1 VAQRRFRFGFILIV
15 AQGTQP
21 SADDIAKL
29 EAFRSGF
36 ESFYARASSTRATA
50 DPTLRR
56 SLKLSV
62 FPAAGVLQGSS
73 ASARLTVAGPL
84 VTPLTIALKTQNGV
98 AQPPASV
105 TIPAQSASVTFN
117 LQGLQTGV
125 EELSA
130 EPADPAYET
139 AFARL
144 QVLAPA
150 DVQLSVLAGAN
161 QVATPGT
168 PLATP
173 ILLRA
178 ADVNNLP
185 YPGVR
190 IQAAVTAGGVVDPPS
205 ALTDDNGQASFRWTP
220 SSGALNE
227 LVASI
232 TSGPA
237 VTVTALGQPMVP
249 DGAVVNAASY
259 QPGISP
265 GSFATI
271 FGANLAAGLPAQT
284 RVLLGTRTVVPF
296 YSSERQVNFLVP
308 SDLSEGTV
316 DVSVSTPMGFST
328 KVHVAVASVA
338 PGIFFDS
345 GSGYGAVLMVAGG
358 KAIEIYGTGF
368 GALQTD
374 ALGLLETKL
383 AVDALV
389 AGKLATVTFHGQAPG
404 FPGLNQI
411 DVLLPDNLPAGEQT
425 LSLSVGGLLSNQ
437 VKFRK

>member
-1 VAQRRFRFGFILIV
+1 
-15 AQGTQP
+15 
-21 SADDIAKL
+21 
-29 EAFRSGF
+29 
-36 ESFYARASSTRATA
+36 
-50 DPTLRR
+50 
-56 SLKLSV
+56 
-62 FPAAGVLQGSS
+62 
-73 ASARLTVAGPL
+73 
-84 VTPLTIALKTQNGV
+84 
-98 AQPPASV
+98 
-105 TIPAQSASVTFN
+105 
-117 LQGLQTGV
+117 
-125 EELSA
+125 
-130 EPADPAYET
+130 
-139 AFARL
+139 
-144 QVLAPA
+144 
-150 DVQLSVLAGAN
+150 VQLSVLAGAN